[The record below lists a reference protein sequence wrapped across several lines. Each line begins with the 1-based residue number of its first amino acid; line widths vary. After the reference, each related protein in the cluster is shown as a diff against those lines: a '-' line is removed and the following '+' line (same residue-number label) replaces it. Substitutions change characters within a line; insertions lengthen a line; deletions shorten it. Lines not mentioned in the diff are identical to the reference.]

1 MHRSPVFC
9 EQCVKAGKN
18 TPADYVYQSEE
29 ISLAG
34 PLLGDP
40 DAWPPHVGGR
50 RSLWVGH
57 CHWRYLFREHSL
69 RSVTANTRR
78 DGRELL
84 KLAAEIL
91 LHTQTTEFL
100 LEQANEASCHSRR
113 AARRRPKWWPPQSS
127 RV

>member
-50 RSLWVGH
+50 RFL
-57 CHWRYLFREHSL
+57 CHEHYAGL
-69 RSVTANTRR
+69 PA
-78 DGRELL
+78 DGRLDYVP
-84 KLAAEIL
+84 AEDHL
-91 LHTQTTEFL
+91 GHLGEMGRTTT
-100 LEQANEASCHSRR
+100 
-113 AARRRPKWWPPQSS
+113 
-127 RV
+127 